1 MQSPMHTSLSKCA
14 CPRDPLPR
22 IEIVLS
28 LPRIESV
35 LSLPRDLEENW
46 FIQLNTQ
53 HTPSARLPRPQLPGC
68 K

>member
-1 MQSPMHTSLSKCA
+1 MHTSLSKCA